1 MPTNDDVVDE
11 NAPTD
16 RQLKLKSVEQDV
28 RRRGDGKLVMELDA
42 IAALPDRRAALEG
55 IKGLIG
61 KLND

>member
-1 MPTNDDVVDE
+1 MPTNDDMVDE

-16 RQLKLKSVEQDV
+16 RQLKLKSVEMQV
-28 RRRGDGKLVMELDA
+28 RRRGDGKLVMEMDK
-42 IAALPDRRAALEG
+42 IAALPDSRAALEG